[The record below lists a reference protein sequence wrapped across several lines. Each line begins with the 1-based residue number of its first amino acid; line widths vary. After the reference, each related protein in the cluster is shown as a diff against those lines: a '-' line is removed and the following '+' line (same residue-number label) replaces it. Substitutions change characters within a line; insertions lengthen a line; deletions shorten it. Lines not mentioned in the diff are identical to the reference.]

1 MGCYRIRS
9 AALLTLLGAE
19 GTIQGEEEVDVGWR
33 PSTLMD
39 VKAGSSIDAW
49 SASQVIDFQ
58 SRIISA
64 ECWDNN
70 LNIRLSNDGTTYSD
84 AFEVDV
90 DRPFVFP
97 FSAASL
103 QVQNKTA
110 GSNSRDQ
117 GAAGD

>member
-1 MGCYRIRS
+1 M
-9 AALLTLLGAE
+9 
-19 GTIQGEEEVDVGWR
+19 GWR
-33 PSTLMD
+33 PSTRLD
-39 VKAGSSIDAW
+39 VKTGTAIDAW
-49 SASQVIDFQ
+49 SADIAIDFQ
-58 SRIISA
+58 SRLISS

-70 LNIRLSNDGTTYSD
+70 LNIRLSSDGGTTYND

-97 FSAASL
+97 FSATHL

-110 GSNSRDQ
+110 GSNSRYQ

>member
-1 MGCYRIRS
+1 M
-9 AALLTLLGAE
+9 
-19 GTIQGEEEVDVGWR
+19 WR
-33 PSTLMD
+33 PSTRLD
-39 VKAGSSIDAW
+39 VKSGSAADAW
-49 SASQVIDFQ
+49 SAAIVVDFQ
-58 SRIISA
+58 SRIIST

-103 QVQNKTA
+103 QVQNKTP
-110 GSNSRDQ
+110 GSASRYQ
-117 GAAGD
+117 GGLGD